1 MLLHLYL
8 QQPISR
14 TDSGFQVG
22 GAEDKWKKEI
32 QIRIHIVLINYQLR
46 QIPKKSL
53 FLNILRYNHL
63 PTKTKDTKHYCFLI
77 QSSMKRELDA
87 ISNLQNHLH
96 YCFLIQSSNPIPL
109 HHYQPSKFILHGTT
123 NKNFSYIHF
132 FVCPWSLLYPT
143 TSQQSTNK

>member
-14 TDSGFQVG
+14 TDPGFQVG

-46 QIPKKSL
+46 QILKKSL
-53 FLNILRYNHL
+53 FLNILRYNL
-63 PTKTKDTKHYCFLI
+63 LTKTKDAKHYCFFI

-87 ISNLQNHLH
+87 LSNLQNHL
-96 YCFLIQSSNPIPL
+96 LLNP
-109 HHYQPSKFILHGTT
+109 
-123 NKNFSYIHF
+123 N
-132 FVCPWSLLYPT
+132 
-143 TSQQSTNK
+143 